1 MNRIYRR
8 IWNAAR
14 RCWVVASELSS
25 PRTKAPRCARR
36 PLTHAVTTA
45 LLCMVGTVQ
54 AQEATECAADDVT
67 CEAVEASWTIASA
80 RSFAAQLSSAGTL
93 GTNDTVYG
101 SSASTSGDNNA
112 VFGRIAGARGD
123 GTAMG
128 YSANAKGF
136 GAVSV
141 GRSSSADA
149 ENSIALGRNAF
160 ITSTSASGAIAIGA
174 GARAGSQYA
183 SGAIAVGAGAS
194 AKQDSVALGYGALA
208 NLGQSVA
215 IGTNS
220 SAGDYSAAL
229 GHSASASGNDS
240 VALGYRSTASA
251 YRVVSVGSET
261 LKRRIVNVDD
271 GQISS
276 TSSDAVTGK
285 QLYRVQAASTD
296 ALSIARSAQ
305 SGVTTLNGLI
315 STGCDGCNV
324 RIGIG
329 STSPILDVRN
339 SSGASRRIYGVAE
352 GDVTA
357 ESRNAINGKQL
368 FETNNAVTAAQR
380 TATIASTNAEAA
392 LIKAERLS
400 GLVSGDST
408 TFRLGAENSA
418 SSMNVAAKN
427 GSNRLV
433 TGVADGSLT
442 AASRDAVNGGQ
453 LYTTHQAAISAKSA
467 AEAAMREIGKTA
479 YTLASGTELTEDT
492 RAKATATAAL
502 AFGQSAH
509 ASGWAALAAGR
520 NARAFAQGS
529 IALGDGA
536 RVLSDAS
543 LNSIAFGTNAAT
555 GVQAGLIAFGSR
567 SVATGGEN
575 AMALGTGASAS
586 SSNSVALGAG
596 STTSAE
602 KQVSVGSSQ
611 IKRTLVNLADGKL
624 TQTSSEAVTGS
635 QLFGTNL
642 RVGSLEGLIR
652 QDSQAGTMRLGG
664 ENSGALVDVR
674 NKANGNRKI
683 TGVADAE
690 LKTGSSDAVTGGQLA
705 ATNGRLSAAL
715 DGASEALAKITGIE
729 TQTQYFKV
737 GGKGPG
743 IPAQAGAVGVAL
755 GDSAEASLLSEG
767 GVALGSFAKARGRN
781 SVALGRASRVD
792 ETADGGFA
800 LGVLSS
806 VAEVGGVALGQ
817 SSSVQ
822 KGAENAVAIGA
833 GSIATEGRTAS
844 FGNAGLQRRL
854 TNLARGTADHNA
866 TTVGQLNDSLAA
878 LGGGAK
884 LDAVGNVTAPT
895 YTVQNTRQH
904 TVGDALTVLDGAV
917 LRTTSRMDRVE
928 GQLRSVFQDTPTAR
942 ADGLNQ
948 IALAGANG
956 MILSNVGNGLIA
968 AGSRDA
974 VNGGQLHSMQQQLNG
989 RMDGL
994 EQRIDG
1000 QPQSR
1005 MMALASDEP
1014 GTPATPPVAEEPAPP
1029 ASNDD
1034 KIVANTGNAPKSSP
1048 QPKAEAPESPKPQV
1062 DTAELEKMLARA
1074 NDYSDG
1080 IAREVD
1086 ARLNKMDKRFNRMAA
1101 MSSAQTAMAMNTAGL
1116 ATYNRLGAGVGY
1128 AEGESAMAVGY
1139 QRVLNEKGSATFSL
1153 NGAFTNSGERS
1164 MGVGVGIGW

>member
-1 MNRIYRR
+1 M
-8 IWNAAR
+8 
-14 RCWVVASELSS
+14 
-25 PRTKAPRCARR
+25 
-36 PLTHAVTTA
+36 
-45 LLCMVGTVQ
+45 
-54 AQEATECAADDVT
+54 
-67 CEAVEASWTIASA
+67 
-80 RSFAAQLSSAGTL
+80 
-93 GTNDTVYG
+93 
-101 SSASTSGDNNA
+101 
-112 VFGRIAGARGD
+112 
-123 GTAMG
+123 
-128 YSANAKGF
+128 
-136 GAVSV
+136 
-141 GRSSSADA
+141 
-149 ENSIALGRNAF
+149 
-160 ITSTSASGAIAIGA
+160 
-174 GARAGSQYA
+174 
-183 SGAIAVGAGAS
+183 
-194 AKQDSVALGYGALA
+194 
-208 NLGQSVA
+208 
-215 IGTNS
+215 
-220 SAGDYSAAL
+220 
-229 GHSASASGNDS
+229 
-240 VALGYRSTASA
+240 
-251 YRVVSVGSET
+251 
-261 LKRRIVNVDD
+261 DD
-271 GQISS
+271 GQINSS
-276 TSSDAVTGK
+276 SSDAVTGR

-368 FETNNAVTAAQR
+368 FDTNNSVAAAQR

-392 LIKAERLS
+392 LIKAERLN
-400 GLVSGDST
+400 GLISGDST

-418 SSMNVAAKN
+418 DLMNVAAKN
-427 GSNRLV
+427 GSSRRI

-442 AASRDAVNGGQ
+442 AASRDAVNGSQ
-453 LYTTHQAAISAKSA
+453 LYTTHQAAISAKNA

-624 TQTSSEAVTGS
+624 TQTSNEAVTGS

-690 LKTGSSDAVTGGQLA
+690 LKTGSSDAVTGSQLA
-705 ATNGRLSAAL
+705 ITNASLTSAESSIAVI
-715 DGASEALAKITGIE
+715 GARVSSIEADARHIA
-729 TQTQYFKV
+729 V
-737 GGKGPG
+737 GSPVDDQK
-743 IPAQAGAVGVAL
+743 AQAGRLGIAL
-755 GDSAEASLLSEG
+755 GDSAIAAPGKDGAVAVGSYSRAG
-767 GVALGSFAKARGRN
+767 GED
-781 SVALGRASRVD
+781 SVALGRAAWVQSGA
-792 ETADGGFA
+792 TSGFA
-800 LGVLSS
+800 LGSRSVVEEADGLALGAESS
-806 VAEVGGVALGQ
+806 VK
-817 SSSVQ
+817 
-822 KGAENAVAIGA
+822 KGARNAVAVGF
-833 GSIATEGRTAS
+833 GSTALESNTAS
-844 FGNAGLQRRL
+844 FGDGVLQRRL

-866 TTVGQLNDSLAA
+866 TTVGQLNDALAT

-884 LDAVGNVTAPT
+884 LDTAGNVTAPT

-904 TVGDALTVLDGAV
+904 TVGDALTILDGAV
-917 LRTTSRMDRVE
+917 LRTTSRVDRVE

-948 IALAGANG
+948 LTLAGANG

-1014 GTPATPPVAEEPAPP
+1014 GTPANPPVAEEPISP
-1029 ASNDD
+1029 ASKDD
-1034 KIVANTGNAPKSSP
+1034 KVATNTGSSPKSSP

>member
-128 YSANAKGF
+128 YAANAKGF

-149 ENSIALGRNAF
+149 ENSIALGRNA
-160 ITSTSASGAIAIGA
+160 SVNYTSASGAIAIGA

-194 AKQDSVALGYGALA
+194 ARQDSVALGYGALA

-220 SAGDYSAAL
+220 SAGDWSAAL
-229 GHSASASGNDS
+229 GHSASATGNDS

-251 YRVVSVGSET
+251 HRVVSVGSET

-271 GQISS
+271 GQINS

-285 QLYRVQAASTD
+285 QLYRVQAASTE
-296 ALSIARSAQ
+296 ALSVARNAQ
-305 SGVTTLNGLI
+305 ATASTAQAGVTTLNGLI
-315 STGCDGCNV
+315 SGSDNV
-324 RIGIG
+324 
-329 STSPILDVRN
+329 L
-339 SSGASRRIYGVAE
+339 
-352 GDVTA
+352 
-357 ESRNAINGKQL
+357 
-368 FETNNAVTAAQR
+368 
-380 TATIASTNAEAA
+380 
-392 LIKAERLS
+392 
-400 GLVSGDST
+400 
-408 TFRLGAENSA
+408 RLGAQSTA
-418 SSMNVAAKN
+418 TLMDLGLKN
-427 GSNRLV
+427 GSGRRV
-433 TGVADGSLT
+433 TGVADGTLASG
-442 AASRDAVNGGQ
+442 SRDAVNGAQ
-453 LYTTHQAAISAKSA
+453 LLATHTAAMNAKSA
-467 AEAAMREIGKTA
+467 ADAALGQVK
-479 YTLASGTELTEDT
+479 ASSYFQATGSAGGDWNQ
-492 RAKATATAAL
+492 AKATGPGSL
-502 AFGQSAH
+502 AYGIYTI
-509 ASGWAALAAGR
+509 
-520 NARAFAQGS
+520 AQGS
-529 IALGDGA
+529 SAMAIGNSAKALANNAVALGG
-536 RVLSDAS
+536 
-543 LNSIAFGTNAAT
+543 GTMVSHA
-555 GVQAGLIAFGSR
+555 
-567 SVATGGEN
+567 
-575 AMALGTGASAS
+575 
-586 SSNSVALGAG
+586 NSVAIGTG
-596 STTSAE
+596 SVTTAE
-602 KQVSVGSSQ
+602 RQVSVGNGG
-611 IKRTLVNLADGKL
+611 IKRTIVNLADGNISELSNEAVTGSQLYSTERTARLASDAAKKAVADAGSALSKATSLEGLIQETGTAHILRLGAQNDGTIMNVGNKSGKL
-624 TQTSSEAVTGS
+624 RTITGIAPGAITLQSSEAVTGS

-705 ATNGRLSAAL
+705 ATNVGVANAERSIEDVAARVGTMEVASRHFAI
-715 DGASEALAKITGIE
+715 GAAVDDK
-729 TQTQYFKV
+729 K
-737 GGKGPG
+737 
-743 IPAQAGAVGVAL
+743 AQAGRLGIAI
-755 GDSAEASLLSEG
+755 GDSAVSAPGEDGA
-767 GVALGSFAKARGRN
+767 VALGSYSRALGEN
-781 SVALGRASRVD
+781 SVALGRASWVQD
-792 ETADGGFA
+792 GAVGGFA
-800 LGVLSS
+800 LGTGSL
-806 VAEVGGVALGQ
+806 VGEQKGVALGAD
-817 SSSVQ
+817 SSVT
-822 KGAENAVAIGA
+822 KGARNAVALGS
-833 GSIATEGRTAS
+833 GSIAVESNTAS
-844 FGNAGLQRRL
+844 FGDGPLQRRL

-866 TTVGQLNDSLAA
+866 ITVGQLNDSLAT

-884 LDAVGNVTAPT
+884 LDTAGNVTAPT

-904 TVGDALTVLDGAV
+904 TVGDALTILDGAV
-917 LRTTSRMDRVE
+917 LRTTSRVDRVE

-948 IALAGANG
+948 LTLAGANG

-1005 MMALASDEP
+1005 MMALASDDA
-1014 GTPATPPVAEEPAPP
+1014 GTPANPPVAEEPISP

-1034 KIVANTGNAPKSSP
+1034 KIAANTGNAPKSSP